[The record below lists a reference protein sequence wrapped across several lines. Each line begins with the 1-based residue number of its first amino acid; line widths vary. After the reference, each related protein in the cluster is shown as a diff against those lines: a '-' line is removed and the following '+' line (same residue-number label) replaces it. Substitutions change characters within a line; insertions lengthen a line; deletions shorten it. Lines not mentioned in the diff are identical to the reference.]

1 MRRSL
6 ASKVLVLSIAL
17 LFLLTGCALK
27 SVPNNLFS
35 EGLLA
40 IEKDGRY
47 GYIDTKG
54 KKVID
59 FYFDEAYAFNDKFA
73 IIVRNNGYNI
83 IDKSGVTQFD
93 DDFDY
98 LYFDFETGYLWYVKD
113 ELLGLMKTNGDIIV
127 EAKYE
132 LSVED
137 DYSSSLESFSFFQ
150 EGLAR
155 VVKNGKFGYIDKTGE
170 VIIDFDYED
179 AGHFSQGLAYYANS
193 EGKYGYINKK
203 GDIIISPKYDYAE
216 EFNLNKQAIVADIT
230 SEYDYIYALINKDG
244 EEIIGSLSDIE
255 DHHEIYVVIKDEKCY
270 LMNTKGKMIS
280 EDIYDD
286 FAEIGNFILLA
297 VLNDEYD
304 ATAITIFKLN
314 GDVYYE
320 LTEDEV
326 SGEELAD
333 FYSVGDKFYLLFKPE
348 TGSKVTL
355 KLKKDAWEFEA
366 DDIQDI
372 VNNFVITERNDEY
385 GLRTLKDAL
394 VIDYLYDFIWG
405 YDDGYF
411 LARLDGKIG
420 IINERGKTIVE
431 FLYQSCNTDINS
443 YNK

>member
-27 SVPNNLFS
+27 LVPNNLFS

-47 GYIDTKG
+47 GYIDTRG

-83 IDKSGVTQFD
+83 IDKSGITQFD

-203 GDIIISPKYDYAE
+203 GEIIISPKYDYAE

-230 SEYDYIYALINKDG
+230 TEYDYFYALINKDG

-270 LMNTKGKMIS
+270 LINTKGKMIS

-320 LTEDEV
+320 FTEDEV

-333 FYSVGDKFYLLFKPE
+333 FYSVDDQFYLLFKPE

-372 VNNFVITERNDEY
+372 VNNFVISERNDEY
-385 GLRTLKDAL
+385 GVRTLKDAL

>member
-1 MRRSL
+1 MRRNL
-6 ASKVLVLSIAL
+6 ASKILVLSIAL

-27 SVPNNLFS
+27 SIPDNLFS

-47 GYIDTKG
+47 GYLDTKG
-54 KKVID
+54 NKVID
-59 FYFDEAYAFNDKFA
+59 FYFDEAYAFNGKYA

-83 IDKSGVTQFD
+83 IDKSGITQFD
-93 DDFDY
+93 DDLDY
-98 LYFDFETGYLWYVKD
+98 LYFDYETGYLWYVKD
-113 ELLGLMKTNGDIIV
+113 ELLGLMKTNGDIVV

-132 LSVED
+132 LTVED
-137 DYSSSLESFSFFQ
+137 DYSSSLESFSYFQ

-170 VIIDFDYED
+170 IIIDFDYED

-203 GDIIISPKYDYAE
+203 GEIIISPKYDYAE

-230 SEYDYIYALINKDG
+230 TEYDYIYALINKDG

-255 DHHEIYVVIKDEKCY
+255 DHNDIYIVIKDEKCY
-270 LMNTKGKMIS
+270 LINTKGKMIS
-280 EDIYDD
+280 EDIFND
-286 FAEIGNFILLA
+286 FAEMGEFILLA
-297 VLNDEYD
+297 VLNDDYD

-320 LTEDEV
+320 LTENEV

-333 FYSVGDKFYLLFKPE
+333 FFAIDDKLYLLFKPKS
-348 TGSKVTL
+348 GSTITL
-355 KLKKDAWEFEA
+355 KLKKDTWTFEA
-366 DDIQDI
+366 DSVNDIHGKY
-372 VNNFVITERNDEY
+372 VITERNDEY
-385 GLRTLKDAL
+385 GVRTFKDAM
-394 VIDYLYDFIWG
+394 VIDYLYDYIWA

-420 IINERGKTIVE
+420 ILNERGKTIAE
-431 FLYQSCNTDINS
+431 FLYTSCNTDINS

>member
-40 IEKDGRY
+40 IEKNGRY

-179 AGHFSQGLAYYANS
+179 AGHFSQWLAYYANS

>member
-1 MRRSL
+1 MKRSL
-6 ASKVLVLSIAL
+6 ASKVLILSIAL

-27 SVPNNLFS
+27 TEPNNLFS

-40 IEKDGRY
+40 VRKDGRF

-54 KKVID
+54 NKVID
-59 FYFDEAYAFNDKFA
+59 YYFDQAYAFNGKYA
-73 IIVRNNGYNI
+73 IIIRNDGYNI
-83 IDKSGVTQFD
+83 IDKSGVTQFED
-93 DDFDY
+93 DLEY
-98 LYFDFETGYLWYVKD
+98 LYFDIETGYLWYVKD

-132 LSVED
+132 LTNED

-193 EGKYGYINKK
+193 DGKYGYINKK
-203 GDIIISPKYDYAE
+203 GEIVISPKYDYAE
-216 EFNLNKQAIVADIT
+216 EFNFNKQAIVADIT
-230 SEYDYIYALINKDG
+230 TEFDYIYSLINKEG
-244 EEIIGSLSDIE
+244 EDIITGLSDIE

-270 LMNTKGKMIS
+270 LMNTKGKSIS
-280 EDIYDD
+280 DDTFDD

-304 ATAITIFKLN
+304 PTKITAFKLN

-320 LTEDEV
+320 FTEEEV
-326 SGEELAD
+326 SGENLAN
-333 FYSVGDKFYLLFKPE
+333 FYSIDDKFYVLLKPD
-348 TGSKVTL
+348 TGSKVIL
-355 KLKKDAWEFEA
+355 KLKNDTWEFEA
-366 DDIQDI
+366 DNIIDI
-372 VNNFVITERNDEY
+372 VNQLVITERNDEF
-385 GLRTLKDAL
+385 GVRTFKDDL
-394 VIDYLYDFIWG
+394 VIDYLYDDIMP

-411 LARLDGKIG
+411 IARLDGKLG
-420 IINERGKTIVE
+420 ILNERGKTIAD
-431 FLYQSCNTDINS
+431 FIYQACNTDINS